1 MRVNPDYRSGL
12 LAALERTT
20 ETQDKVLKQLS
31 SGRKIQTPSDDP
43 AGTAA
48 LIEVQA
54 GDSQTQQFV
63 ANISAMRTRMSAAD
77 SALNSVSI
85 ALQRA
90 ATLGVEG
97 ATGTLSD
104 SDRQALAT
112 ELSGIQEQ
120 LIELANSSLSGVYLF
135 SGTEV
140 TTKPYVSDATTPAG
154 IHYQGNST
162 TNQVEIGQGYWIR
175 ANLPGSSIF
184 GDDNTGVFK
193 AMADLITAVKNNN
206 GVEVANT
213 AVSAMREQVSAARV
227 QYGNA
232 MNQIDSTE
240 KIMRDRHVQ
249 FQQQVNDLAAVDMA
263 RAASDLVS
271 TEISRNA
278 LLEVIAKSNGLSLFD
293 YLK

>member
-1 MRVNPDYRSGL
+1 MRVNPDYQSGL

-112 ELSGIQEQ
+112 ELSG
-120 LIELANSSLSGVYLF
+120 
-135 SGTEV
+135 
-140 TTKPYVSDATTPAG
+140 
-154 IHYQGNST
+154 
-162 TNQVEIGQGYWIR
+162 
-175 ANLPGSSIF
+175 
-184 GDDNTGVFK
+184 
-193 AMADLITAVKNNN
+193 
-206 GVEVANT
+206 
-213 AVSAMREQVSAARV
+213 
-227 QYGNA
+227 
-232 MNQIDSTE
+232 
-240 KIMRDRHVQ
+240 
-249 FQQQVNDLAAVDMA
+249 
-263 RAASDLVS
+263 
-271 TEISRNA
+271 
-278 LLEVIAKSNGLSLFD
+278 
-293 YLK
+293 